1 LVVVEFALSLVL
13 MIAAGLLLRSFGR
26 LLEVKPGFD
35 AKNVLLSRI
44 WLPVPNNPEKDPYRD
59 PVKRAGFIKEVLQ
72 RASALPGV
80 HHAAISAG
88 NGVPLLGPHNSN
100 GFMIEGQASADN
112 TVPTAQ
118 GNAVSPDFFNAL
130 SIPLIRGRVFT
141 AGDDQSAAN
150 VLVVDEAFAKRYF
163 ANQDPV
169 GHRLKPGGRASNAP
183 WFTVVGVVGN
193 IKSDGFD
200 QPDQPHVYVPIFQ
213 RPGYAMA
220 VYLQTEMIFGKTLR
234 EQVQAVDPNLP
245 VFGERSMESVVSE
258 SLGQRRF
265 AMQVV
270 ALFGVLALLLAS
282 IGIYGVM
289 AYSVNQ
295 RTREIGIRVALGAST
310 GVIMRWVLRQGLVL
324 IVVGVSTGLLAAFG
338 LMRLLRS
345 LLFGVAA
352 TDLVTYAA
360 LAAVLAVVALVA
372 CYIPARRATRIDP
385 LVALR
390 HE

>member
-1 LVVVEFALSLVL
+1 
-13 MIAAGLLLRSFGR
+13 
-26 LLEVKPGFD
+26 
-35 AKNVLLSRI
+35 
-44 WLPVPNNPEKDPYRD
+44 
-59 PVKRAGFIKEVLQ
+59 
-72 RASALPGV
+72 
-80 HHAAISAG
+80 
-88 NGVPLLGPHNSN
+88 
-100 GFMIEGQASADN
+100 
-112 TVPTAQ
+112 
-118 GNAVSPDFFNAL
+118 
-130 SIPLIRGRVFT
+130 
-141 AGDDQSAAN
+141 
-150 VLVVDEAFAKRYF
+150 
-163 ANQDPV
+163 
-169 GHRLKPGGRASNAP
+169 
-183 WFTVVGVVGN
+183 
-193 IKSDGFD
+193 
-200 QPDQPHVYVPIFQ
+200 
-213 RPGYAMA
+213 MA
-220 VYLQTEMIFGKTLR
+220 VYLQTDLDPMTFAKTLR

-310 GVIMRWVLRQGLVL
+310 GAIMGWVLRQGLVL

-385 LVALR
+385 LIALR